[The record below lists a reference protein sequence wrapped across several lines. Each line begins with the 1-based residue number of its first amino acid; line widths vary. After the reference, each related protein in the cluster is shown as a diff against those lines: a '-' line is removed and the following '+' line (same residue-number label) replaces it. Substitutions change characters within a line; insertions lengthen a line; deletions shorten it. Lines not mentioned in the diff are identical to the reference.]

1 MFDNNY
7 NNNYNAYGTDTRSLA
22 TKVSAVMKRVYFKMT
37 LGLLVSA
44 FLAMWC
50 SDSAAYWNFMQTH
63 SWAVW
68 GLLIVEIGLVIAIT
82 GAIRRLSSAAATGLF
97 YLFAAVNGLALAP
110 IFIVY
115 TSHSIAVT
123 FFVTA
128 GTFAAMSIYG
138 YFTSNDLSK
147 MGSILFMALIG
158 LIIASVV
165 NFFLHSETLMW
176 IVTYAGVLIFVG
188 LTAWDTQQI
197 KTMAIQMDS
206 ASVGKLATIGALNL
220 YLDFI
225 NLFLFLL
232 RIFGGSSRD

>member
-7 NNNYNAYGTDTRSLA
+7 NNPYNTETRSLS

-44 FLAMWC
+44 FIALWC
-50 SDSAAYWNFMQTH
+50 SESPVYWNFLSGN

-68 GLLIVEIGLVIAIT
+68 VLLIVEIGLVIAIT

-138 YFTSNDLSK
+138 FFTSNDLSK

-158 LIIASVV
+158 LIIASLV
-165 NFFLHSETLMW
+165 NIFMHSSTLDW
-176 IVTYAGVLIFVG
+176 IISIAGVIIFIG
-188 LTAWDTQQI
+188 LTAWDSQKI
-197 KTMAIQMDS
+197 KTMAAHS
-206 ASVGKLATIGALNL
+206 NGFNPSSLATIGALTL

-225 NLFLFLL
+225 NLFLYLL
-232 RIFGGSSRD
+232 RFFGSSRE